1 MTTATAIIEITPAM
15 MAESFWAMG
24 SRQQVEFFEELARV
38 IKDDHK
44 TNNSA
49 YALGELQ
56 WHFMC
61 GEMDGDKYRAPRDM
75 LMSIA
80 APLYLH
86 TLRNS
91 YWSAA

>member
-1 MTTATAIIEITPAM
+1 M
-15 MAESFWAMG
+15 MAEAFWAMG
-24 SRQQVEFFEELARV
+24 SEEQVAFFDELARV
-38 IKDDHK
+38 IREDHE
-44 TNNSA
+44 TNSNA

-61 GEMDGDKYRAPRDM
+61 GGMEGDKYRAPRDM

-80 APLYLH
+80 APLYLN
-86 TLRNS
+86 TLRNT